1 MLRFLAAAATG
12 FMERTTF
19 LEHYRICLKND
30 GTPRELS
37 RTGPAI
43 TYKAIDDRFGETVAL
58 KLIPSANID
67 PATREQ
73 FEEEVRAI
81 QRLNH
86 VNIAKVFDSGH
97 EDGNFVYASEYVP
110 GDMLDSWIEEHGP
123 MPADAVLRVA
133 LQVVSALS
141 SANFHKLTVRAI
153 QPSNLMVV
161 PGSTPEG
168 DWPFVR
174 IMDFGLAG
182 LKLASEGSADEQSF
196 SVAPQFASPE
206 QLQNGTVDFRSEIYS
221 LGATMYFL
229 LTGATPS
236 AELRRQQLRAFPK
249 ALRNLLAQM
258 LRDNPDERPKD
269 PVVLAEMIREC
280 LVKIER
286 RQGFA
291 RKLGVPLAATIPRKP
306 LTQRSPL
313 AQVWFGA
320 LAVAGLLLI
329 TAVVGS
335 FLLPDLIP
343 LWHRTA
349 ATNKIG
355 VPIGVP
361 DASSE
366 PPKARSAAPIVAN
379 QPLTNSSSAPTD
391 LNQNPSP
398 NVQQAEASNAQPEAA
413 ATPANSVNESSNTST
428 TAAENS
434 AQAQDN
440 LSAQAE
446 ATPQP
451 PTASESGSR
460 SKKKSIASTSRRARA
475 AQNSFYGQTRSS
487 RGSTYGR
494 FVGTTRDGKFIFRLP
509 SGRTAII
516 DPQTDGQEDFRPR
529 RHRRAFI
536 DREETFS
543 PPSDFA
549 PDYPFND

>member
-1 MLRFLAAAATG
+1 VV
-12 FMERTTF
+12 
-19 LEHYRICLKND
+19 
-30 GTPRELS
+30 
-37 RTGPAI
+37 
-43 TYKAIDDRFGETVAL
+43 TYKAVDDRFGETVAL
-58 KLIPSANID
+58 KLIPIANID
-67 PATREQ
+67 PAIREQ
-73 FEEEVRAI
+73 FEEKVRAA

-86 VNIAKVFDSGH
+86 VNIAKVFDSGQ

-110 GDMLDSWIEEHGP
+110 GELLDSWIEEHGP

-141 SANFHKLTVRAI
+141 SASFHRLTVGAI
-153 QPSNLMVV
+153 QPSTLMVV

-168 DWPFVR
+168 DWPFVKL
-174 IMDFGLAG
+174 MDFGLAG
-182 LKLASEGSADEQSF
+182 LKLSPDGAAGEQSF

-236 AELRRQQLRAFPK
+236 AELRRRQLRAFPK

-280 LVKIER
+280 LAKIER

-291 RKLGVPLAATIPRKP
+291 RRLGIPLAAKISRKP
-306 LTQRSPL
+306 LTQRSPV
-313 AQVWFGA
+313 AQIWFGA

-329 TAVVGS
+329 AAVGAS
-335 FLLPDLIP
+335 FLMPDLIP

-349 ATNKIG
+349 ATDKIG

-361 DASSE
+361 SESPSEPAKASS
-366 PPKARSAAPIVAN
+366 AGPIVAN
-379 QPLTNSSSAPTD
+379 QPVTNPSPALTDS
-391 LNQNPSP
+391 NQNPSP
-398 NVQQAEASNAQPEAA
+398 NVQQAQTSNAQPEAA
-413 ATPANSVNESSNTST
+413 ATPANSLNESSNTST

-434 AQAQDN
+434 AQAQEN

-451 PTASESGSR
+451 TADSESNSR
-460 SKKKSIASTSRRARA
+460 SKKKSVTSKSRRARV
-475 AQNSFYGQTRSS
+475 AQNSFYGQSRFS

-509 SGRTAII
+509 SGRTAIV
-516 DPQTDGQEDFRPR
+516 DPESDGEEDFQSR

-536 DREETFS
+536 DHEETVL
-543 PPSDFA
+543 PPSSFA